1 LSRKVAREKAM
12 QTLFQIELTNVN
24 PEEAMRNVLE
34 EPELDEQSKVFA
46 RRLILGTLEKLDE
59 IDKKIREN
67 AHKWQLERIGNVEK
81 TVLRIGTYEIL
92 YVEDVPNAVAIN
104 EAINLVKVF
113 STEKA
118 APFVNGILDKIA
130 NENRG

>member
-1 LSRKVAREKAM
+1 MSRKIAREKAM
-12 QTLFQIELTNVN
+12 QTLFQIELTNSD
-24 PEEAMRNVLE
+24 PEEAMKNILE
-34 EPELDEQSKVFA
+34 NSELDEKNKVFS
-46 RRLILGTLEKLDE
+46 RKLILGTLEKLAE

-81 TVLRIGTYEIL
+81 TALRMGVYEIL
-92 YVEDVPNAVAIN
+92 YLEDVPNAVAMN
-104 EAINLVKVF
+104 EAIALVKVY

-130 NENRG
+130 KENRG